1 MTDQSTDEFAALFDA
16 VSDTEEVLKLPV
28 SQIKSR
34 KQSRKRFR
42 NLEGLGKTLQ
52 RQQEQPIIVAPMEE
66 DGKYVIQKGERRWRA
81 AGLVGMATLDAIVRP
96 WAETKVEATYGE
108 LVENIQRDGYAPL
121 ELAESLQDLADDGQ
135 TQQDIADGLGKS
147 KSWVNSYLALNK
159 VHEDILIL
167 GDDDVI
173 TDKDS
178 LFKLGQIYNLDK
190 NHALQMTEI
199 ARTDGLTRKQ
209 INDTLQMLKKRE
221 QGEEEG
227 GTSNPIGVVNESNV
241 ESIPAEYEN
250 TTQAGGEAQKAA
262 TPSVRGNNS
271 IHSEVGITAVSS
283 HDQEKANVGFKTEN
297 KPSKKAFKI
306 TVSHDGQNA
315 ELVLDGS
322 SVEEGIILIKTA
334 DGIVSVPGHET
345 SIVSVAHV

>member
-1 MTDQSTDEFAALFDA
+1 MTDQSTSEFAALFDA
-16 VSDTEEVLKLPV
+16 VSDSEEVLKLPLG
-28 SQIKSR
+28 QIKSR

-42 NLEGLGKTLQ
+42 NLDGLGKTLL
-52 RQQEQPIIVAPMEE
+52 RQQEQPIVVAPMEE

-81 AGLVGMATLDAIVRP
+81 ASLVGMTTLDAIVRP
-96 WAETKVEATYGE
+96 WAKTKVEATYGE

-159 VHEDILIL
+159 VHADILIL

-190 NHALQMTEI
+190 SHALQMAEI

-209 INDTLQMLKKRE
+209 INDTLQMLKTRE
-221 QGEEEG
+221 QREEG
-227 GTSNPIGVVNESNV
+227 DSSSVSVNDSQNE
-241 ESIPAEYEN
+241 AEPKEEIN
-250 TTQAGGEAQKAA
+250 TTTAGGEAQQKTVALVSDSDSKAPQAA
-262 TPSVRGNNS
+262 T
-271 IHSEVGITAVSS
+271 
-283 HDQEKANVGFKTEN
+283 ANPQSQKKSDAGFRVEDSKF
-297 KPSKKAFKI
+297 KKAIKI
-306 TVSHDGQNA
+306 TVSHNGQDA
-315 ELVLDGS
+315 ELVLDGGP
-322 SVEEGIILIKTA
+322 VEEGVVLIKTV
-334 DGIVSVPGHET
+334 DGILSVPGHET
-345 SIVSVAHV
+345 SIVSVAHG

>member
-1 MTDQSTDEFAALFDA
+1 MNDQSTNEFAALFDA
-16 VSDTEEVLKLPV
+16 VSDSEEVLKLPLG
-28 SQIKSR
+28 QIKSR

-42 NLEGLGKTLQ
+42 NLDGLGKTLL

-81 AGLVGMATLDAIVRP
+81 ANLVGMTTLDAIVRP
-96 WAETKVEATYGE
+96 WAATKVEATYGE

-159 VHEDILIL
+159 VHADILIL
-167 GDDDVI
+167 GDDDI
-173 TDKDS
+173 IIDKDS
-178 LFKLGQIYNLDK
+178 LFKLGLIYNLDK
-190 NHALQMTEI
+190 NHALQMADI
-199 ARTDGLTRKQ
+199 ARDDGLTRKQ

-221 QGEEEG
+221 QGEEESSI
-227 GTSNPIGVVNESNV
+227 SNKSVSDTENQNEAGSKEEIN
-241 ESIPAEYEN
+241 SN
-250 TTQAGGEAQKAA
+250 TTTASGGAQEKTGALVSDSGSKTPHAA
-262 TPSVRGNNS
+262 S
-271 IHSEVGITAVSS
+271 VSS
-283 HDQEKANVGFKTEN
+283 QGQKKSDAGLKADNN
-297 KPSKKAFKI
+297 QLKKAFKI
-306 TVSHDGQNA
+306 TVSHNGQDA

-322 SVEEGIILIKTA
+322 PVEEGVILIKTV

-345 SIVSVAHV
+345 SIVSVAHG